1 MIVFQCVCRAVTLG
15 QHSSSSPDEWS
26 IAGGDGMQ
34 AEGSVLLGPPQK
46 KLFTEKKKKI
56 ACAAFNTSTAL
67 FLLIIVSVFH
77 PRVLP
82 ALYRLFREAR

>member
-34 AEGSVLLGPPQK
+34 AEGNVLLGPPQK
-46 KLFTEKKKKI
+46 KLFTEKKKK
-56 ACAAFNTSTAL
+56 
-67 FLLIIVSVFH
+67 
-77 PRVLP
+77 
-82 ALYRLFREAR
+82 